1 MSKVVKV
8 TGAEVVI
15 SHNKEYLKV
24 NPSELNFVP
33 KLGDEVEVHKVDGEI
48 IVIKVEDKKDDKINI
63 NIVNENNAMQNQS
76 QVVHTQ

>member
-24 NPSELNFVP
+24 NPS
-33 KLGDEVEVHKVDGEI
+33 GS
-48 IVIKVEDKKDDKINI
+48 KIR
-63 NIVNENNAMQNQS
+63 
-76 QVVHTQ
+76 

>member
-63 NIVNENNAMQNQS
+63 RLVRNL
-76 QVVHTQ
+76 VHFIIDDSTN

>member
-63 NIVNENNAMQNQS
+63 N
-76 QVVHTQ
+76 

>member
-63 NIVNENNAMQNQS
+63 NIVNENNF
-76 QVVHTQ
+76 

>member
-15 SHNKEYLKV
+15 SHNEEYLKV

-33 KLGDEVEVHKVDGEI
+33 KLILTLSMKTTLCKISHKSFTL
-48 IVIKVEDKKDDKINI
+48 KK
-63 NIVNENNAMQNQS
+63 
-76 QVVHTQ
+76 